1 MWCRCHNS
9 AGVTRD
15 QQEDNPG
22 GNEVRRFGRSRGTTF
37 ALCGVLLMAAIGA
50 EASRWGRETA
60 SAPPTPPAV
69 RTLGQEQ
76 VVLTPR
82 SASRIEMPRG
92 VPAAHASAL
101 AALPGDDLLA
111 FWWAGERE
119 SGADVKVYVARWDD
133 GRWSAPRPVVDR
145 DTLGDALGFAV
156 RRIGNPSAWVAPDGR
171 VHLYVVA
178 TGLGGWAASRIVHL
192 VSADE
197 GRSFDVQRVLPM
209 SPLFNTSALV
219 RTSPVGAADGGW
231 LLPAYFELGNKY
243 PMLVSFDE
251 DGDPRWITRI
261 GSLTTALQPAL
272 VAVSGREMRALMR
285 DHGDDRRLQQ
295 AVSRDGGEHWEDLP
309 ASGLANHDSSVAAL
323 RLRDGGFVMLHNEQL
338 DTAASP
344 RQWLRLS
351 VSGDAASWAPGV
363 DVLKGLPGD
372 EFSYPSVQQ
381 VGREL
386 HVTYTFQRQA
396 IAHHVYDISY
406 ARTER

>member
-1 MWCRCHNS
+1 ML
-9 AGVTRD
+9 
-15 QQEDNPG
+15 
-22 GNEVRRFGRSRGTTF
+22 RFARSRGTTV
-37 ALCGVLLMAAIGA
+37 AVCAVLLMAAIGA
-50 EASRWGRETA
+50 EASRWGREPA
-60 SAPPTPPAV
+60 SAAPIPPAV
-69 RTLGQEQ
+69 RALGQEH

-133 GRWSAPRPVVDR
+133 GRWSPPRAVVDR
-145 DTLGDALGFAV
+145 DNLGHALGFAV

-192 VSADE
+192 VSPDE

-285 DHGDDRRLQQ
+285 DHGGEGRLQQ
-295 AVSRDGGEHWEDLP
+295 AVSRDGGESWEDLP

-323 RLRDGGFVMLHNEQL
+323 RLHDGGFVMLHNEHVGG
-338 DTAASP
+338 AGSP

-351 VSGDAASWAPGV
+351 VSGDAATWTPGV
-363 DVLKGLPGD
+363 DVLKGRPGD

-381 VGREL
+381 IGREL
-386 HVTYTFQRQA
+386 HVTYTSQRQA

-406 ARTER
+406 ARTAR